1 MQFLFGSYSL
11 CSPSLVTLL
20 ITGALVI
27 DSELQIEMDSP
38 DFRLSLGGGMT
49 KDGYLA
55 VPMDKPIKFATS
67 ITPEITEYVLI

>member
-1 MQFLFGSYSL
+1 M
-11 CSPSLVTLL
+11 
-20 ITGALVI
+20 I

-67 ITPEITEYVLI
+67 ITPEITEYVFL

>member
-1 MQFLFGSYSL
+1 M
-11 CSPSLVTLL
+11 
-20 ITGALVI
+20 ITETLVI
-27 DSELQIEMDSP
+27 DNELQIEMDSP

-55 VPMDKPIKFATS
+55 VPIEKPIKFTTS